1 MSSPALS
8 LTIRGMGEAD
18 LPVVLEIDQLSF
30 PVPWSERTYRSEL
43 SDLRASNLHV
53 AEVNQDGRRRIV
65 GYIGYW
71 FIMDEAHISTLAVH
85 PEFRQMGIGEHML
98 RTALDETLEKGILVV
113 TLEVR
118 KSNDAA
124 IRLYQKF
131 GFEVIG
137 TRSRYYRDNSEDAH
151 IMALKSINR
160 YKLGN

>member
-1 MSSPALS
+1 
-8 LTIRGMGEAD
+8 MGEED

-30 PVPWSERTYRSEL
+30 PVPWSERTYRAEL

-53 AEVNQDGRRRIV
+53 VEVNEDGKKRIV

-71 FIMDEAHISTLAVH
+71 FIMDEAHISTIAVH
-85 PEFRQMGIGEHML
+85 PDFRQMGIGEMML
-98 RTALDETLEKGILVV
+98 RTAIEEILEKGTLVV

-137 TRSRYYRDNSEDAH
+137 TRARYYRDNSEDAH
-151 IMALKSINR
+151 IMALKSI
-160 YKLGN
+160 Y